1 MVRKKIELLATILV
15 FIIFGICVNVY
26 ALDEVILKNGSKL
39 KGEIIGADNVHIML
53 EDIDKKAIYTI
64 EYSDILRVDV
74 PKPQVMILADNHF
87 FFEDYETA
95 YKEYLEVMARF
106 GPVSWGAKAN
116 LRAAECLMKM
126 NQKDRALK
134 MYEDFI
140 DKYPAAANIDYF
152 KKELGDIF
160 FKDGNWA
167 DAARLYKEVA
177 FSKVS
182 SELKGEAF
190 YKLADAY
197 FNEGNYEKALVN
209 YLQVVV
215 LYFKEESAVQ
225 AKYKSALCYEKLND
239 AKRALRTYKE
249 FIEQYPQNANV
260 SKAENRIRILSK
272 KENTS

>member
-1 MVRKKIELLATILV
+1 MVRKKRGLLLIV
-15 FIIFGICVNVY
+15 FVFVLLGICTSAY

-39 KGEIIGADNVHIML
+39 QGKIIGADTARIML
-53 EDIDKKAIYTI
+53 EDADKKAIYTI
-64 EYSDILRVDV
+64 DYNDILRVDV

-95 YKEYLEVMARF
+95 YKEYLEVMAQF

-167 DAARLYKEVA
+167 EAARLYKEVA
-177 FSKVS
+177 FSKDS
-182 SELKGEAF
+182 IELKGEAF

-215 LYFKEESAVQ
+215 LYFKEESALQ
-225 AKYKSALCYEKLND
+225 AKYKSALCYEELND
-239 AKRALRTYKE
+239 IKRALRTYKE
-249 FIEQYPQNANV
+249 FIEQYPQSTNAG
-260 SKAENRIRILSK
+260 KAENKIKMLSK
-272 KENTS
+272 KENAS